1 MICRATEISCSV
13 VFAGEWRINPKKF
26 QCCTGSFRHGKP
38 CHASPRQNHGRDALV
53 CLSCQRVAIT
63 PKIPLR
69 ITARGLKVYQIGYS
83 SKEPSTFSISLNLH
97 GYHNNSHMSSALTN
111 QFFGKTVHSA
121 EVAFTLTALPSL
133 SILEDLSYA
142 YMYLN
147 TDSSVS

>member
-1 MICRATEISCSV
+1 MLGCFCERMENKSENISV
-13 VFAGEWRINPKKF
+13 LRRILPARKAM
-26 QCCTGSFRHGKP
+26 S
-38 CHASPRQNHGRDALV
+38 
-53 CLSCQRVAIT
+53 CLSATKSRAGCSRLLILSASVYHS
-63 PKIPLR
+63 KIPLR